1 MVDLAEI
8 VILSAASTIVI
19 MSLMWYVGD
28 KHWRATRGTYGQ
40 HR

>member
-8 VILSAASTIVI
+8 AILSAASTII
-19 MSLMWYVGD
+19 IISLVWYLGD
-28 KHWRATRGTYGQ
+28 RPWRAIRGPYGQ